1 MRYDLLLTDGDV
13 LDPAAGLKGRMDVA
27 IAGGKIAAVGPGL
40 PRNEA
45 RRTISAKGRLVT
57 PGLVDVH
64 AHVFVNAHD
73 MGGRTDH
80 FCRASGVTTLCDA
93 GSTGSANFAGL
104 RHVLD
109 TAVHTRV
116 RAFVNLSAIGIT
128 GTSRGGELSHFP
140 YADPAG
146 CARTISEN

>member
-93 GSTGSANFAGL
+93 GSAGSANFAGL
-104 RHVLD
+104 R
-109 TAVHTRV
+109 
-116 RAFVNLSAIGIT
+116 
-128 GTSRGGELSHFP
+128 
-140 YADPAG
+140 
-146 CARTISEN
+146 